1 MSMGRSE
8 TILFYAIAFALLIC
22 TGMYLYS
29 LQLQLESL
37 AEIVEKLEDRNV
49 PQLTITGKY
58 PYIEAKRGAI
68 IVLEGEQNVQI
79 PNRKYDKNSSY

>member
-1 MSMGRSE
+1 MSVGRSE
-8 TILFYAIAFALLIC
+8 IILFYAIAFALLIC

-49 PQLTITGKY
+49 PQLTITGRY
-58 PYIEAKRGAI
+58 PYIEAKKGSII
-68 IVLEGEQNVQI
+68 IVEKADDNTC
-79 PNRKYDKNSSY
+79 PTN